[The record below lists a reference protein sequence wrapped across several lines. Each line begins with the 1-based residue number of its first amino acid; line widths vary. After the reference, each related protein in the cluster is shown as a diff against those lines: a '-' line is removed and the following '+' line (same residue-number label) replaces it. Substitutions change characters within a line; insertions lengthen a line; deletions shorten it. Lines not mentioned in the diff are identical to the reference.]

1 MSTAA
6 DKEQAIYKVMDY
18 MTSVQQKSQAF
29 IDHITKKENT
39 LSQNQ
44 IMLMF
49 LLQLTGSLNITDI
62 SERLIITPGAAS
74 FMCDKLEDLE
84 YVERV
89 RTKEDRRVVNIVLTE
104 RGRQHILS
112 LFDTYAVAELDKMSS
127 TLQTIDNLISGI
139 TQP

>member
-1 MSTAA
+1 MSEEA

-29 IDHITKKENT
+29 IDHITRKEDT

-62 SERLIITPGAAS
+62 SERLMITPGAAS
-74 FMCDKLEDLE
+74 FMCDKLEALE
-84 YVERV
+84 YVERS
-89 RTKEDRRVVNIVLTE
+89 RTKEDRRVVNIALTAQ
-104 RGRQHILS
+104 GRQRILS
-112 LFDTYAVAELDKMSS
+112 LFDTYAVADLDKMSS

-139 TQP
+139 TRS

>member
-1 MSTAA
+1 MNKDAV
-6 DKEQAIYKVMDY
+6 KEQAIHKVMDY

-29 IDHITKKENT
+29 IDHITKREDT

-74 FMCDKLEDLE
+74 FMCDKLENLD

-104 RGRQHILS
+104 QGRQRILS
-112 LFDTYAVAELDKMSS
+112 LFDSYAVADLDTMSS
-127 TLQTIDNLISGI
+127 TLQMIDNLISGI
-139 TQP
+139 THP